1 MVEFEQYEVHWINLD
16 PTLGSEMN
24 KNRPCVI
31 VSPNELNKF
40 LRTIVIVPITSIVR
54 HYPWRVAC
62 TISGRKGSIA
72 TDQIKVVDKSRIGSR
87 IVSLTKEE
95 IKALKRTLTA
105 MFID

>member
-1 MVEFEQYEVHWINLD
+1 MVDVKQYEVHWINLT
-16 PTLGSEMN
+16 PTRGSEMS

-40 LRTIVIVPITSIVR
+40 LRTIVIIPITSTIR
-54 HYPWRVAC
+54 DYPWRVNC

-72 TDQIKVVDKSRIGSR
+72 TDQIKVVDKSRIGTK
-87 IVSLTKEE
+87 IVSLTNEE
-95 IKALKRTLTA
+95 IKALKVTLTA